1 LVGDF
6 NAYNACAAFS
16 SAMLEGID
24 SETVIKGIKN
34 TKPVP
39 GRFEVVGYGSKK
51 VIIDYSHTPD
61 SLEKALLAIRKI
73 VKKDKPVYAV
83 FGCGG
88 NRDRTKR
95 PMMGRIASEIADKVI
110 ITSDNPRFEEPMTI
124 IEEIKSGISKKNY
137 KVIENREQAI
147 KDVIQSSDDDAVIL
161 IAGKGHE
168 TYQEIKG
175 VRNHFSDKEIA
186 EKYLIK

>member
-1 LVGDF
+1 
-6 NAYNACAAFS
+6 
-16 SAMLEGID
+16 
-24 SETVIKGIKN
+24 
-34 TKPVP
+34 
-39 GRFEVVGYGSKK
+39 
-51 VIIDYSHTPD
+51 
-61 SLEKALLAIRKI
+61 

-137 KVIENREQAI
+137 KNLGLLRKLGIIWEP
-147 KDVIQSSDDDAVIL
+147 
-161 IAGKGHE
+161 
-168 TYQEIKG
+168 
-175 VRNHFSDKEIA
+175 
-186 EKYLIK
+186 